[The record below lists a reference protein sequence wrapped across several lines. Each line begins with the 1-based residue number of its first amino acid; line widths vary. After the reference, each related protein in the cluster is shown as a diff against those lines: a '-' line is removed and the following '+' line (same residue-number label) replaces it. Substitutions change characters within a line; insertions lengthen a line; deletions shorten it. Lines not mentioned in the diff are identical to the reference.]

1 MEKKGCCIHA
11 GRKLGPC
18 QNFSIH
24 IRAKQCT
31 EICFWKYLRSK
42 KRQCTCRIFIQRC
55 LVLNVC
61 SELVSRTSLH
71 PTFCTLNVREVWCT
85 KKCRSTI
92 CSSNNSPGAKGKR
105 VIWRPFASDCV
116 GSSCHCSNECVLL
129 CRSLDTGVKGV
140 NLLKEVGGRW
150 CGPESRGRCGR
161 WRTRIER
168 LP

>member
-1 MEKKGCCIHA
+1 MQAEYWGLVKTFLFTLELNSALKYVSENIWGQKRGNALA
-11 GRKLGPC
+11 GSL
-18 QNFSIH
+18 FSAAYSFERLL
-24 IRAKQCT
+24 RAC
-31 EICFWKYLRSK
+31 EPRSA
-42 KRQCTCRIFIQRC
+42 
-55 LVLNVC
+55 V
-61 SELVSRTSLH
+61 H
-71 PTFCTLNVREVWCT
+71 PTFCTLCVREVWCT

-150 CGPESRGRCGR
+150 CGPEFRGRCGR